1 MKLKGKILLLTIGI
15 CIVSILSI
23 SMINYNLSI
32 KRLEDEVNEKVQL
45 EAMGIA
51 KDIDKWMALQ
61 KDSLYEVIESLMLS
75 NNFEYDF
82 VYNYL
87 KEASERNDG
96 NLYYIAFSD
105 KYFVDGSGWK
115 PDSSF
120 DPTSRDWYVNAI
132 DNDNI
137 CISKP
142 YIDAQT
148 GNMVVTISK
157 AFKTPDGRKGVMA
170 SDIQIDYLV
179 NLISAK
185 NIGEDSYAFLMDDKG
200 NIITHKNDELKPSK
214 DKYVNIKD
222 ILDGKLE
229 NIIKKEKMKIES
241 RKVKDYDGTD
251 RFFFFGD
258 VPESNWKVGVGVS
271 AKHTLGVVQNVK
283 EYSLIAAIAVLVM
296 SLVIAFFISNSI
308 SRPIISLSKDIER
321 LSNYDLRI
329 NKDSQL
335 EKSLKRKDEIGTI
348 ANSLR
353 TMQKNL
359 ITLIKNISESSQQV
373 SSSSEELTATTEQS
387 SMAAEEIAKVIEEIA
402 GGAGD
407 QAKDTEQA
415 VLYIE
420 ELGKKI
426 ARNQG
431 DLDELNKA
439 TGKIDTLKD
448 EGIESVEDLVEKT
461 KDIDSSAKEIYEIIL
476 NTNESATRIQ
486 DASEMIKN
494 ISKQINLLSLNASIE
509 AARAGEAGEGFA
521 VVAGEIKNLAEQANK
536 FTEEIAG
543 IIKDLTDKTAYSVDT
558 MKTVKQVVKFQS
570 ESVYITD
577 DKFKGIASAIE
588 DMHGIISNI
597 NKSSYEMQVKKDE
610 IIGVIQDL
618 SAISEENAA
627 GTEEASASVE
637 EQTSSIEGIA
647 SASEALAHLADEMQ
661 LNIAKFKY

>member
-1 MKLKGKILLLTIGI
+1 MKLNLSRRIALVVAILTLVVCTGLGMTALKVSSDAVINQTEEALLLLAEEGSKQIETSIDKDLSTLNELANDSNIQTMDWQVQRETLISAVKRLGYLDMGIMNLDGMTQYALNEDTVQLDDRDYIKKALQGENSISDVIISKVTNEPVIMYAVPIETDKKVVGILIGRKDGTALNEITDQMGVGENGYAYIIGTDGTIYAHPNRENVINRRNVLEDIETDGEFKNWGLALKDIGI
-15 CIVSILSI
+15 GKKGVANYELMGSKRYIGVVPIESTGWMIGVGTDEKDALSELSKLKNNILIVSIVFI
-23 SMINYNLSI
+23 IIGM
-32 KRLEDEVNEKVQL
+32 
-45 EAMGIA
+45 
-51 KDIDKWMALQ
+51 
-61 KDSLYEVIESLMLS
+61 
-75 NNFEYDF
+75 
-82 VYNYL
+82 
-87 KEASERNDG
+87 
-96 NLYYIAFSD
+96 
-105 KYFVDGSGWK
+105 
-115 PDSSF
+115 
-120 DPTSRDWYVNAI
+120 
-132 DNDNI
+132 
-137 CISKP
+137 
-142 YIDAQT
+142 
-148 GNMVVTISK
+148 
-157 AFKTPDGRKGVMA
+157 MA
-170 SDIQIDYLV
+170 SL
-179 NLISAK
+179 S
-185 NIGEDSYAFLMDDKG
+185 
-200 NIITHKNDELKPSK
+200 
-214 DKYVNIKD
+214 
-222 ILDGKLE
+222 
-229 NIIKKEKMKIES
+229 
-241 RKVKDYDGTD
+241 
-251 RFFFFGD
+251 
-258 VPESNWKVGVGVS
+258 
-271 AKHTLGVVQNVK
+271 LGR
-283 EYSLIAAIAVLVM
+283 SIA
-296 SLVIAFFISNSI
+296 
-308 SRPIISLSKDIER
+308 RPIISLSTVIER
-321 LSNYDLRI
+321 FSNYDLSI
-329 NKDSQL
+329 NNDS
-335 EKSLKRKDEIGTI
+335 KAMKYLKRNDEIGTI
-348 ANSLR
+348 ANALV

-359 ITLIKNISESSQQV
+359 ISLIKNISESSQQV
-373 SSSSEELTATTEQS
+373 LSSSEELTATTEQS

-407 QAKDTEQA
+407 QAKDTEQG
-415 VLYIE
+415 VLHIE

-426 ARNQG
+426 AQNQG

-461 KDIDSSAKEIYEIIL
+461 KDIDSSAKEIHEIIL
-476 NTNESATRIQ
+476 NTNESATKIQ

>member
-1 MKLKGKILLLTIGI
+1 M
-15 CIVSILSI
+15 
-23 SMINYNLSI
+23 
-32 KRLEDEVNEKVQL
+32 
-45 EAMGIA
+45 
-51 KDIDKWMALQ
+51 
-61 KDSLYEVIESLMLS
+61 
-75 NNFEYDF
+75 
-82 VYNYL
+82 
-87 KEASERNDG
+87 
-96 NLYYIAFSD
+96 
-105 KYFVDGSGWK
+105 
-115 PDSSF
+115 
-120 DPTSRDWYVNAI
+120 
-132 DNDNI
+132 
-137 CISKP
+137 
-142 YIDAQT
+142 
-148 GNMVVTISK
+148 
-157 AFKTPDGRKGVMA
+157 
-170 SDIQIDYLV
+170 
-179 NLISAK
+179 
-185 NIGEDSYAFLMDDKG
+185 
-200 NIITHKNDELKPSK
+200 
-214 DKYVNIKD
+214 
-222 ILDGKLE
+222 
-229 NIIKKEKMKIES
+229 
-241 RKVKDYDGTD
+241 
-251 RFFFFGD
+251 
-258 VPESNWKVGVGVS
+258 
-271 AKHTLGVVQNVK
+271 
-283 EYSLIAAIAVLVM
+283 
-296 SLVIAFFISNSI
+296 
-308 SRPIISLSKDIER
+308 
-321 LSNYDLRI
+321 RI

-407 QAKDTEQA
+407 QAKDTEQG
-415 VLYIE
+415 VLHID

-426 ARNQG
+426 VQNQG

-543 IIKDLTDKTAYSVDT
+543 TIKDLTDKTAYSVDT